1 MASVHKQCLDAIVT
15 ATQALTLTPALEAGE
30 IVARRRPNPKNGNL
44 YHGITFFMLQEQEAP
59 GTNRRE
65 DIGYAI
71 GGYLAVPVDNSQAD
85 GLDTIPSWREAI
97 RREFIHQRL
106 SGVSFADGHYLTTTF
121 EPGSFLVPADERYE
135 VSTFVIR
142 CWMREPRT

>member
-1 MASVHKQCLDAIVT
+1 MPDSVHKQCLDAIVT
-15 ATQALTLTPALEAGE
+15 ATRALALVPTLESAE
-30 IVARRRPNPKNGNL
+30 IQARRRPKRGERL
-44 YHGITFFMLQEQEAP
+44 YTGITFFMLPEQEAP
-59 GTNRRE
+59 GTNQRE

-71 GGYLAVPVDNSQAD
+71 GGYIAVGVDSSLHDNIDA
-85 GLDTIPSWREAI
+85 IPSWREAI

-106 SGVSFADGHYLTTTF
+106 SDVSFTGGHYLTTTF
-121 EPGSFLVPADERYE
+121 EPGNFNMPVDERFE